1 MLNSGHRLPKL
12 MFPKG
17 SVSFDY
23 SQVRDRL
30 EQADQYLKKMQRGF
44 FYEWGTSKDSFV
56 LGVESL
62 KTLF

>member
-1 MLNSGHRLPKL
+1 MLNSGYRLSKL
-12 MFPKG
+12 LFPKG

-23 SQVRDRL
+23 SQVRDHL
-30 EQADQYLKKMQRGF
+30 EQADQYLKKMQRD

>member
-1 MLNSGHRLPKL
+1 MLNSGHRRPKL

-23 SQVRDRL
+23 SQVRDYL
-30 EQADQYLKKMQRGF
+30 EQADQYLKKMQEV

>member
-1 MLNSGHRLPKL
+1 

-23 SQVRDRL
+23 SQVRDHL
-30 EQADQYLKKMQRGF
+30 EQADQYLKKMQKG
-44 FYEWGTSKDSFV
+44 FYEWGTSKNSFV

>member
-17 SVSFDY
+17 SVSFVY
-23 SQVRDRL
+23 SQARDHL
-30 EQADQYLKKMQRGF
+30 EQADQYLKKMQKG